1 MQKRI
6 KFEEISSTKSTVNT
20 IDFIDKQQ
28 WNLLD
33 HIKVTFRSEND
44 NFNSIDQPFFT
55 ATIFVARYPM
65 FYILK

>member
-6 KFEEISSTKSTVNT
+6 KFEEIFSTKLTVNT

-28 WNLLD
+28 WNLLN
-33 HIKVTFRSEND
+33 HMKMTFRSEKD
-44 NFNSIDQPFFT
+44 SFYSIDQPFFT
-55 ATIFVARYPM
+55 ATIFAVRYPM